1 MNFHPPGGAE
11 TPPTGVLGFAWYN
24 MQPYHM
30 MAITLN
36 MIDNAAAQA
45 LVAPDVYVAN
55 FYFLNASNFQ
65 K

>member
-24 MQPYHM
+24 MQPFHIT
-30 MAITLN
+30 ATTLN

-55 FYFLNASNFQ
+55 F
-65 K
+65 